1 MSELLEGRLAR
12 QQTLLR
18 EVNDRIETMAG
29 NNQAVEF
36 VCECSDADCVSTVMA
51 GIEEYER
58 IRSNSTLFLV
68 HPGHETLEVERVVV
82 QLNGYLV
89 VEKVEGEVAK
99 ETDPAFS

>member
-1 MSELLEGRLAR
+1 
-12 QQTLLR
+12 
-18 EVNDRIETMAG
+18 
-29 NNQAVEF
+29 
-36 VCECSDADCVSTVMA
+36 MA

-82 QLNGYLV
+82 QLTGYLV

-99 ETDPAFS
+99 ETDPAFC